1 MAYGK
6 YYEEFGIGDLYRHW
20 PGRTITEF
28 DGTWFSLLTMDQNP
42 LYIDAN
48 FASQSE
54 HGRALVPSALV
65 FSLAVGMSVADVSG
79 KVIANLAYE
88 KVEFHK
94 PVFAGDTLY
103 AETRVLDKRES
114 KTRPDRGIVYV
125 ETKAYNER
133 GEIVVT
139 FRRRFLV
146 PKRACQSERA

>member
-1 MAYGK
+1 MAYGR
-6 YYEEFGIGDLYRHW
+6 YYEEFEIGDLYRHW

-28 DGTWFSLLTMDQNP
+28 DGAWFSLLTMDQNP
-42 LYIDAN
+42 LHIDAN

-114 KTRPDRGIVYV
+114 KTRPDRGIVCV
-125 ETKAYNER
+125 ETRAYNQK
-133 GEIVVT
+133 GETVVI
-139 FRRRFLV
+139 FSRRFLV